1 MGPAIHWHLTRPSSQ
16 QAPAAHSS
24 PASLGTV
31 RTLIHGL
38 GWGSAGDK
46 PHSSRCPSPPIAG
59 LQSWA
64 TKTELELIHS
74 FSANPKSKDT
84 LTYPEKVAI
93 FFKFTS
99 KLMWEKTKLFF
110 LFDSKR
116 KKKMKQKVTMKNA
129 MCMYTLYR
137 ILIRIKYTMN
147 WTSRGKSNSPGFYNF
162 CVLHVLCSFSAS
174 CSAPLL
180 YLSIS
185 WDTQGRTRGQERNAR
200 TALLRNGKIRDY

>member
-1 MGPAIHWHLTRPSSQ
+1 MIIC
-16 QAPAAHSS
+16 
-24 PASLGTV
+24 SLGQ
-31 RTLIHGL
+31 
-38 GWGSAGDK
+38 GSAVDK
-46 PHSSRCPSPPIAG
+46 PHTSRCPSPPIAG

-93 FFKFTS
+93 FFKFTT
-99 KLMWEKTKLFF
+99 KLMWEKKKLFF

-116 KKKMKQKVTMKNA
+116 KKKNETKSHYEECNV
-129 MCMYTLYR
+129 YVYS

-162 CVLHVLCSFSAS
+162 CVFSAS
-174 CSAPLL
+174 FSLL
-180 YLSIS
+180 CLSLSIS
-185 WDTQGRTRGQERNAR
+185 WHHQNRMKCHELDRERNEER
-200 TALLRNGKIRDY
+200 

>member
-93 FFKFTS
+93 FFKFTT
-99 KLMWEKTKLFF
+99 KLMWEKKKLFF

-116 KKKMKQKVTMKNA
+116 KKKNETKSHYEECNV
-129 MCMYTLYR
+129 YVYS

-185 WDTQGRTRGQERNAR
+185 WDSQGRTRGQERNAR